1 MFRLSW
7 TEEFFVLLTTLQ
19 LSKSEVG
26 LVLEDPLNVPPVLL
40 RLATS
45 PLLTFTIRFPSH
57 QRVHLALKHHHII
70 ESIIYKMFIHQ
81 LIQIQNYCRMQN
93 IDTTLTVQILRH
105 FICPCLALSYRYQHN
120 SAFFFLSYKISR
132 EIFLFTIYFL
142 TNVKYFVS
150 IQVFQYLHYNECLP

>member
-45 PLLTFTIRFPSH
+45 PILTFTLRFPSH

-93 IDTTLTVQILRH
+93 IDTTPLTVCTNIATFHLSVSGLILQVSTQLC
-105 FICPCLALSYRYQHN
+105 I
-120 SAFFFLSYKISR
+120 FLSQLQNITGNLSFY
-132 EIFLFTIYFL
+132 
-142 TNVKYFVS
+142 
-150 IQVFQYLHYNECLP
+150 HLP